1 MLQEILKAV
10 RVDRVSKS
18 WGCLLNKREK
28 RTSKEFS
35 NPWGLCYNLRVNSEI
50 GDRGQEIELFIFSA
64 YSPLHSSS
72 ASTIHPFDLL
82 FLEMVG
88 LGWWWW
94 NKSITVLRSQL
105 QLLAPAKPGRGPY
118 CSASGLPHS
127 CLAQGSKYF
136 WHFSLSGILW
146 PKPALLL
153 QLQFKLAP
161 NLHSQ
166 IRLL

>member
-1 MLQEILKAV
+1 MLREILKAV
-10 RVDRVSKS
+10 RGDKVSKS
-18 WGCLLNKREK
+18 WDWLLNKREK
-28 RTSKEFS
+28 GTSKEFS
-35 NPWGLCYNLRVNSEI
+35 DSWGLCDNLRVSSEI
-50 GDRGQEIELFIFSA
+50 EDRGQEIDLLIFSA
-64 YSPLHSSS
+64 YNPLHSIS

-82 FLEMVG
+82 FLGMVG
-88 LGWWWW
+88 VGQWR
-94 NKSITVLRSQL
+94 NKSITVPRSQL

-118 CSASGLPHS
+118 CSASGWPHS

-136 WHFSLSGILW
+136 WHLSLSGVLW

-153 QLQFKLAP
+153 QPQFKLAP